1 MAEDKNI
8 PSGANK
14 YSIYAQRS
22 VEGSQVDWAKIAG
35 DLTKGAEKIRDER
48 QGRKDAIEKEVQNS
62 LEQLS
67 KIPETGTQDA
77 SSLMI
82 NGSAMSVKAIQTNAD
97 LIRRGLRKPKDGLL
111 FMQEQKNG
119 YANLSKGVQAWDK
132 WAVTAKTRIQEGVAS
147 GQEIYNNLSVEAL
160 GNLSNKQLL
169 SNPINGK
176 LELVTMIYNKQS
188 KLFDI
193 MPDYDKNPENFQNPN
208 IIPNIM
214 KNQENKIDVN
224 TMAKKQTAVIA
235 DIVQTYVDGPKYN
248 VLDGGGGL
256 SSISDFRQLGN
267 FGTKED
273 GTAVTYDEWKTDQI
287 NAMVGGVNDI
297 KNQKA
302 GQVLYNSG
310 KYFYASSLSQFKTLH
325 PDVDVKYWLNS
336 SNATGVPITTLNA
349 EQMKA
354 ARGLADTAIES
365 QVKHIEKVAAAA
377 KSGQQERPLSQA
389 NINKDKDDAM
399 LIGFMDGVN
408 SLVSD
413 DASKFDAEAND
424 RIVALNKGQTDP
436 ARRIDSIVRDDDEIL
451 ITYQNGKV
459 EPVNRLDDN
468 GNPKSARVISQEL
481 WRFVTDQSDDS
492 FKYAADIY
500 AKEQGGGF
508 RSTTRE
514 STAEEDRS
522 FIANERAVEAVGP
535 APVLVE
541 LEGKP
546 TNFEINKNAETFK
559 KETDAYALK
568 LKDEIE
574 LQGGK
579 VTAEE
584 LDTMKRLILTGGD
597 ASKYASLA
605 PFAEVTA
612 SSQQTMIQGTG
623 KGATMVTPTEYL
635 KDKLSDVLSIN
646 DSEADVQSS
655 LSEVFTNF
663 LPKGFKNGAKL
674 KWDDSKNQ
682 VIITYKNNQNND
694 VKLPPIQ
701 MEDTKLP
708 RTTMV
713 EVTEMLR
720 KAAVEVL
727 KVENEIRTSRNRKG
741 TRKTRVSYENL

>member
-1 MAEDKNI
+1 MFKRIFRLIKIARNLST
-8 PSGANK
+8 SGAVDTINQV
-14 YSIYAQRS
+14 YNLPLPINLFFSFLSIGSPMKPLDNQKSSGAKLCTALQGMGTTFIKLGQFLATRPDIIGEEMATNLEKLQDKVPAFDIYEAKKIIKKEIGEKQFNNIIEISEPIAAASIAQ
-22 VEGSQVDWAKIAG
+22 VHMAKI
-35 DLTKGAEKIRDER
+35 
-48 QGRKDAIEKEVQNS
+48 
-62 LEQLS
+62 
-67 KIPETGTQDA
+67 
-77 SSLMI
+77 
-82 NGSAMSVKAIQTNAD
+82 
-97 LIRRGLRKPKDGLL
+97 
-111 FMQEQKNG
+111 KN
-119 YANLSKGVQAWDK
+119 
-132 WAVTAKTRIQEGVAS
+132 E
-147 GQEIYNNLSVEAL
+147 
-160 GNLSNKQLL
+160 
-169 SNPINGK
+169 
-176 LELVTMIYNKQS
+176 
-188 KLFDI
+188 
-193 MPDYDKNPENFQNPN
+193 
-208 IIPNIM
+208 
-214 KNQENKIDVN
+214 NQENKIDVN

-287 NAMVGGVNDI
+287 NAMVGGVNDT

-310 KYFYASSLSQFKTLH
+310 KYFYASSLSQFETLH

-514 STAEEDRS
+514 STAEEDKS
-522 FIANERAVEAVGP
+522 FIANERAIEKIGP

-635 KDKLSDVLSIN
+635 KDKF
-646 DSEADVQSS
+646 Q
-655 LSEVFTNF
+655 
-663 LPKGFKNGAKL
+663 
-674 KWDDSKNQ
+674 
-682 VIITYKNNQNND
+682 II
-694 VKLPPIQ
+694 L
-701 MEDTKLP
+701 
-708 RTTMV
+708 
-713 EVTEMLR
+713 
-720 KAAVEVL
+720 
-727 KVENEIRTSRNRKG
+727 
-741 TRKTRVSYENL
+741 